1 MSATHVVS
9 YTHNHVLIPHALAQ
23 CTIIVGKYKQ
33 SFRGICCLPTSAK
46 EFVTCR
52 VNDYDLNL
60 IMMMTLDG
68 FQEGVPV
75 MSAKRNVAI

>member
-1 MSATHVVS
+1 MT
-9 YTHNHVLIPHALAQ
+9 
-23 CTIIVGKYKQ
+23 YK
-33 SFRGICCLPTSAK
+33 
-46 EFVTCR
+46 

>member
-1 MSATHVVS
+1 MHLRVCT
-9 YTHNHVLIPHALAQ
+9 Q
-23 CTIIVGKYKQ
+23 CTIIVGKYKK
-33 SFRGICCLPTSAK
+33 SFRGICCVPRSAK
-46 EFVTCR
+46 EFVTYK
-52 VNDYDLNL
+52 VNNYDFNL